1 MGFTIIPSLEL
12 TALMFKNGLSKERNV
27 GMNGRHQQHRRGSVM
42 NAMRIF
48 IHLKCVMETK
58 TNKAISLLQCGDFK
72 AALTIFSTFRIG
84 FTKEEQRTLKIAS
97 ESLSGNSSF
106 YRQLGID
113 TDKAIEK
120 SKSIITSKYLKM
132 K

>member
-1 MGFTIIPSLEL
+1 
-12 TALMFKNGLSKERNV
+12 
-27 GMNGRHQQHRRGSVM
+27 M

-72 AALTIFSTFRIG
+72 AALAIFSTFRMG

-113 TDKAIEK
+113 TDKEIEK
-120 SKSIITSKYLKM
+120 SKSLLFKKYG
-132 K
+132 